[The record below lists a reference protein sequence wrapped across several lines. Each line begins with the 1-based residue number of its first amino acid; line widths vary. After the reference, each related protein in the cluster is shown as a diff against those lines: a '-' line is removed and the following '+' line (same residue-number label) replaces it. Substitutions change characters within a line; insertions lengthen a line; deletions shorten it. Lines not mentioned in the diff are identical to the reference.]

1 MTSLDNSNKHQKRIN
16 TQFCT
21 ISSSNRKRTLPNS
34 WHVYMLSHVWLFAS
48 PWTVVRQAPLYM
60 EFSRQEYW
68 SGLPL
73 QRISWPRDR
82 TQDSCATC
90 IGRWILHQWA
100 TWEAL
105 RDREEKSIAGFKAS
119 KDSLILLLGTNA
131 ADNFKLLLVLIYHSE
146 NPRAL

>member
-1 MTSLDNSNKHQKRIN
+1 
-16 TQFCT
+16 
-21 ISSSNRKRTLPNS
+21 
-34 WHVYMLSHVWLFAS
+34 MLSHIWLFAT
-48 PWTVVRQAPLYM
+48 PWTVAFQAPLSM
-60 EFSRQEYW
+60 EFSKQEYW

-73 QRISWPRDR
+73 QRISWPRDQ
-82 TQDSCATC
+82 TQDSCVIC
-90 IGRWILHQWA
+90 IGRWILHHWA

-105 RDREEKSIAGFKAS
+105 IAREEKSIAGFKAS